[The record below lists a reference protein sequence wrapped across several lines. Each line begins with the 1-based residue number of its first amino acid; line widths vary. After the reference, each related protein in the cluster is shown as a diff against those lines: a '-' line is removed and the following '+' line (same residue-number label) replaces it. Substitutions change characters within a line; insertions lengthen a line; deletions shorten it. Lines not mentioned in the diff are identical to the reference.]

1 VADEVTSSLEE
12 FSSSLE
18 TRQGVYLDAIRS
30 KDPQAAEAAI
40 QTLKSDLG
48 AIRELMMTT
57 MTDLAGEVDSEVDA
71 ARDLIGRLLR

>member
-1 VADEVTSSLEE
+1 M
-12 FSSSLE
+12 
-18 TRQGVYLDAIRS
+18 RS
-30 KDPQAAEAAI
+30 ATTIHRPPRPLI
-40 QTLKSDLG
+40 QTLEADLG